1 MQILIV
7 DDHPLFREGLAN
19 VLAPLAGDD
28 RILFADDAMEGVA
41 ILQRESGVALVLLD
55 GNLPKMNG
63 VRAIPLMRQ
72 LRSALPIVMIS
83 ANETPD
89 DVRAALLAGANG
101 YLSKSAK
108 SAEILDAIRTAVS
121 GQRYVPAF
129 ARDVVQRVHGAAHD
143 ATESSTNRLSR
154 DAQYID
160 PFGLTVKQAE
170 VLAAICEGLSNKAI
184 AEQMGITEN
193 TVKVHVG
200 AIFAA
205 LNVKSRT
212 QAMLA
217 ARSRGFA
224 KSENASAA

>member
-41 ILQRESGVALVLLD
+41 ILQREPGVALVLLD

-72 LRSALPIVMIS
+72 LRPALSIVMIS
-83 ANETPD
+83 ANEQPE
-89 DVRAALLAGANG
+89 DVRAALIAGANG

-108 SAEILDAIRTAVS
+108 SAEILEAIRAAMN
-121 GQRYVPAF
+121 GLQYVPAF
-129 ARDVVQRVHGAAHD
+129 ARGAVKRID
-143 ATESSTNRLSR
+143 GTTNELSDQSGNRSSR

-160 PFGLTVKQAE
+160 PFGLTAKQAE

-184 AEQMGITEN
+184 AERMAITEN

-217 ARSRGFA
+217 ARSRGFTKTEDA
-224 KSENASAA
+224 PAA